1 MVGGADNIRV
11 VLQREFGGVDTQDH
25 DALAVRSWAKEAC
38 NDIWMAARPS
48 SATAL
53 PASITLSNGRS
64 L

>member
-11 VLQREFGGVDTQDH
+11 VLQRGFGGVDTQDRG
-25 DALAVRSWAKEAC
+25 ALAVRSWAKEAC

-48 SATAL
+48 GATVL